1 MTKITKESI
10 EEYLLSKGWK
20 EISIVIRVKDYDP
33 PRYISKNKRYTLE
46 ESPYSNLCS
55 EDEIGWQ
62 LKIDDSRYC
71 SLATCDV
78 ENIEQIFA
86 LIDIYKDY

>member
-10 EEYLLSKGWK
+10 EEHLLSKGWE
-20 EISIVIRVKDYDP
+20 EISTVIIVEDYDLS
-33 PRYISKNKRYTLE
+33 RYVSKNKRYTLE

-62 LKIDDSRYC
+62 LQIDDSRKC
-71 SLATCDV
+71 SLARCDV
-78 ENIEQIFA
+78 EYIEQIFA